1 MPAISFQNVGKTFSG
16 AHGADTPTTALDG
29 VSFDIAQGEFFGL
42 LGPNGAGKTTL
53 ISILAGL
60 TRASSG
66 TVRVL
71 GHDVVTAFAQ
81 ARRSLGIV
89 PQELVFDPF
98 FTVREALRLQGG
110 YFGVRTD
117 AKANDAW
124 IDELLSNLGLAD
136 KANANMRQLSG
147 GMKRRVLV
155 AQALVHKPPV
165 IVLDEPTAGV
175 DVELRQTLWQFVAKL
190 NKQGHT
196 VLLTTHYLEEAE
208 ALCGRL
214 AMLKQGRV
222 VALDRTSALL
232 AGRASTMLR
241 FKMDTPV
248 PAALLAQSRVTGRI
262 VQIKARD
269 AREVESVL
277 SVLREAGCQPED
289 LEIGRADLED
299 VFLEIMQGE
308 PAREPVH
315 NPEAQLKNH
324 PEHGPERAAA

>member
-1 MPAISFQNVGKTFSG
+1 MPAISFQHVGKTYRSARG
-16 AHGADTPTTALDG
+16 AVHALDD
-29 VSFDIAQGEFFGL
+29 VSFDIERGEFFGL

-60 TRASSG
+60 ARATRG
-66 TVRVL
+66 TVTVL
-71 GHDVVTAFAQ
+71 GHDVVTDYAA

-98 FTVREALRLQGG
+98 FSVREALRIQSG
-110 YFGVRTD
+110 YFGVRH
-117 AKANDAW
+117 NDAW
-124 IDELLSNLGLAD
+124 IDELLANLGLAD
-136 KANANMRQLSG
+136 KADANMRQLSG

-155 AQALVHKPPV
+155 AQALVHRPPV

-175 DVELRQTLWQFVAKL
+175 DVELRQTLWHFVARL
-190 NKQGHT
+190 NREGHT

-232 AGRASTMLR
+232 AGTASTMLR
-241 FKMDTPV
+241 FKTDAPL
-248 PAALLAQSRVTGRI
+248 PPSLAAQSRVTGRI
-262 VQIKARD
+262 VQITAHD
-269 AREVESVL
+269 AAEIEAIL
-277 SVLREAGCQPED
+277 GVLRQAGCQPED

-299 VFLEIMQGE
+299 VFLEIMNG
-308 PAREPVH
+308 PARTI
-315 NPEAQLKNH
+315 
-324 PEHGPERAAA
+324 ERVRA